1 MEMTDDAIA
10 GVIAIDPNAP
20 VNMHTAINLRLISAI
35 KSSPNS

>member
-10 GVIAIDPNAP
+10 GVISIDPNAP

-35 KSSPNS
+35 KTCSNG